1 MNSERNSRLTVITH
15 DATMSVNSSMPR
27 LRTWRCSLGPRPG
40 NASPLTDVEG
50 QDREIRDLF
59 WWICIEAR
67 GTPSWLSHDK
77 QIECGRTKQR

>member
-1 MNSERNSRLTVITH
+1 MISH

-50 QDREIRDLF
+50 QEEKFGIF
-59 WWICIEAR
+59 FGGFVEAR